1 MGRKVD
7 DRREAGFTMLELV
20 VTIVILGILAAIAI
34 PRFVGRNVFDER
46 GYFDQVRTA
55 LRYGQKIAIAKRREV
70 CVTVA
75 AASVALTFNPVP
87 GSGAPCAAFAAVNLP
102 GSSDPYILPA
112 PAGVAIVPP
121 PVAVFKFDALGRPVT
136 PGGALLPA
144 QVVTVTGT
152 AAFSV
157 TVSANTGY
165 VF

>member
-1 MGRKVD
+1 MGREVYL
-7 DRREAGFTMLELV
+7 RGSAGFTMLELV

-46 GYFDQVRTA
+46 GYFDQVRSA
-55 LRYGQKIAIAKRREV
+55 LRYGQKIAVAKRREV

-75 AASVALTFNPVP
+75 AASVGLTFNPAP
-87 GSGAPCAAFAAVNLP
+87 GSGAPCAGFAAVNLP
-102 GSSDPYILPA
+102 GSSDPYTLQA

-136 PGGALLPA
+136 PAGALLPT
-144 QVVTVTGT
+144 QVLTVTGT
-152 AAFSV
+152 AAFAV
-157 TVSANTGY
+157 TVAANTGY